1 MYVKIFIVF
10 YILSSLVFV
19 IVENDVEMF
28 VDVYDVFRYLFWKSF
43 VCGKNCVMLLFM

>member
-28 VDVYDVFRYLFWKSF
+28 VDVYDVFRYLF
-43 VCGKNCVMLLFM
+43 

>member
-28 VDVYDVFRYLFWKSF
+28 VDVYDVFRYLFWKCF